1 VVFLGIYK
9 RLGKL
14 WVRARSED
22 WLKVTAVFMAWIMF
36 RIMIKV
42 RLRVMD
48 RVNFSSKF
56 GDRTKNRV
64 NVTGFELLCSVRLMF
79 KARASVRLG
88 IGLGLGN
95 SYVFGLWLA

>member
-22 WLKVTAVFMAWIMF
+22 WLKVTAVAMAWIMF

-42 RLRVMD
+42 RLRD
-48 RVNFSSKF
+48 GVNFTSEF

-64 NVTGFELLCSVRLMF
+64 SV
-79 KARASVRLG
+79 
-88 IGLGLGN
+88 
-95 SYVFGLWLA
+95 